1 MKNLALLLM
10 GGFGSRFKSNL
21 PKQFYKFYQKPLF
34 LYAINNFCQCKEID
48 AILIVLD
55 LRYRH
60 FVKKWL
66 IRSHIHKKIIFI
78 ANGVTR
84 YESLYHGV
92 KFINTF
98 YKNETVKVIS
108 HDVARPFIPISLIKK
123 HLTTSIDPLEMINT
137 LIPLSDSILRL
148 EDGNYD
154 LLKRDNLYLI
164 QTPQTF
170 INKTIFDLI
179 QTNYEDYQKYTDICS
194 FGIKCGL
201 KIKNA
206 IGNTTNFKITYPQD
220 INLFKH
226 IQKQVKN
233 LKKRNIK

>member
-21 PKQFYKFYQKPLF
+21 PKQFHKFYQKPLF
-34 LYAINNFCQCKEID
+34 LYAINNFYQCKEID
-48 AILIVLD
+48 EILIVID

-60 FVKKWL
+60 FVEKWL
-66 IRSHIHKKIIFI
+66 VKSHIKTNIIFI
-78 ANGVTR
+78 SNGSTR
-84 YESLYHGV
+84 YESLYHGI

-123 HLTTSIDPLEMINT
+123 HLNTPIDSFGMINT

-148 EDGNYD
+148 KDGDYD

-170 INKTIFDLI
+170 INNTIFDLI
-179 QTNYEDYQKYTDICS
+179 QTNYDDYQKYTDICS

-201 KIKNA
+201 KIKN
-206 IGNTTNFKITYPQD
+206 IMGSTINFKVTYPQD
-220 INLFKH
+220 IKLFKR
-226 IQKQVKN
+226 IKIQVKN
-233 LKKRNIK
+233 LKRRNF